1 MHLTSK
7 FNDISFFHCCK
18 CSKTVDRVES
28 YRNLATDSMEFIVY
42 CHGEKESASLPEYIF
57 YDTIDIVE
65 AQCFKKER
73 LTYDNSN

>member
-7 FNDISFFHCCK
+7 FQDIKFFHCCK

-28 YRNLATDSMEFIVY
+28 YRNLATSSMEFIVY
-42 CHGEKESASLPEYIF
+42 CHGDKESAVLPDYIF
-57 YDTIDIVE
+57 YDSIDIVE
-65 AQCFKKER
+65 ARCFKKER